1 MDAKTVFEVYK
12 ALDFDEKDKLYD
24 LVKADFNNRYNS
36 RYGLN
41 KGKSKKEHALDFSDA
56 DALSYVLD
64 LFGIL
69 KINN

>member
-24 LVKADFNNRYNS
+24 LVKADFNNQYNS

-41 KGKSKKEHALDFSDA
+41 KGKSKKERIPDFSDA
-56 DALSYVLD
+56 DTLRYVLD
-64 LFGIL
+64 LFGIT
-69 KINN
+69 KR